1 MQVKYIGSSIQ
12 KGTLM
17 LDQDQ
22 AVPTRVIEQINE
34 GNDSVISGRAHTS
47 SLPIAK
53 PKILVVEH
61 KTDGCLATVNFLMM
75 EGYELLEA
83 DSGEAVVELVKKK
96 QPDLVLLDVTIP
108 GINGFEV
115 CQLLKQSE
123 QTSLIPVVLMTML
136 DDRRSRRRGM
146 EVGADDLLIKP
157 FNSLELTARIKP
169 LLQQKRLQA
178 DLEQAGNLLFS
189 IAKAVESRD
198 PNTGNHCERLVKL
211 GQAFGRYLN
220 LSPQQM
226 CDLKWGSYLHDIGK
240 VGIPDAVLLKK
251 GKLTPDE
258 WEIMQRHVI
267 IGEEI
272 CRPLS
277 SIQGV
282 LPIIRHHHERWDG
295 SGYPD
300 QLQGDEIP
308 YLAQVFQIMD
318 IYDALTSERP
328 YKKAFT
334 PTEAIAILQQETQA
348 GWRNPQLV
356 QQFTEFIRCHQDLF

>member
-1 MQVKYIGSSIQ
+1 
-12 KGTLM
+12 M
-17 LDQDQ
+17 LDQTQ
-22 AVPTRVIEQINE
+22 AVPTRATEHIN
-34 GNDSVISGRAHTS
+34 GSYDSVISGRRQTS
-47 SLPIAK
+47 SYPTPNLNLGL
-53 PKILVVEH
+53 PKILVVENQA
-61 KTDGCLATVNFLMM
+61 DSNLNIVNFLTK
-75 EGYELLEA
+75 EGYEVIEV
-83 DSGEAVVELVKKK
+83 DSGDVAVELVNQK

-108 GINGFEV
+108 GIDGFQV
-115 CQLLKQSE
+115 CHLLKQNQ
-123 QTSLIPVVLMTML
+123 QTRLIPVVLMTRL
-136 DDRRSRRRGM
+136 NDRRSRRRGV
-146 EVGADDLLIKP
+146 EVGADDFLIKP
-157 FNSLELTARIKP
+157 INPTELTARLKS
-169 LLQQKRLQA
+169 LLQQKHLQA
-178 DLEQAGNLLFS
+178 DLEEAGNLLFS

-198 PNTGNHCERLVKL
+198 PDTGDHCERLVRL

-251 GKLTPDE
+251 GKLTPAE

-277 SIQGV
+277 SLQGV
-282 LPIIRHHHERWDG
+282 IPIIRHHHERWDG

-308 YLAQVFQIMD
+308 YLAQVFQVMD

-334 PTEAIAILQQETQA
+334 PQEAIAILQQETEA
-348 GWRNPQLV
+348 GWRNPQLI
-356 QQFTEFIRCHQDLF
+356 QQFTEFIRFNQDVI